1 MSKNNIS
8 DFVILGGGC
17 SALSFINQVIEQ
29 KITKYS
35 FIIIEKQKKYVDDKS
50 WCFWAENIKKN
61 KNVIEAS
68 WSSFSFNL
76 DNSTNFLSS
85 INFKYYYIRSIK
97 FYESNNGVILSPGVG
112 DNGIIESKYFK
123 EVLFSI

>member
-35 FIIIEKQKKYVDDKS
+35 FIVIEKKKHGKGLVKKLIIEK
-50 WCFWAENIKKN
+50 
-61 KNVIEAS
+61 
-68 WSSFSFNL
+68 
-76 DNSTNFLSS
+76 
-85 INFKYYYIRSIK
+85 
-97 FYESNNGVILSPGVG
+97 
-112 DNGIIESKYFK
+112 
-123 EVLFSI
+123 

>member
-35 FIIIEKQKKYVDDKS
+35 FIIIEKQK
-50 WCFWAENIKKN
+50 NMQMIKAGVFGQKTL
-61 KNVIEAS
+61 K
-68 WSSFSFNL
+68 
-76 DNSTNFLSS
+76 
-85 INFKYYYIRSIK
+85 KIK
-97 FYESNNGVILSPGVG
+97 IL
-112 DNGIIESKYFK
+112 
-123 EVLFSI
+123 

>member
-35 FIIIEKQKKYVDDKS
+35 FIIIEKQKKYV
-50 WCFWAENIKKN
+50 
-61 KNVIEAS
+61 
-68 WSSFSFNL
+68 SS
-76 DNSTNFLSS
+76 
-85 INFKYYYIRSIK
+85 
-97 FYESNNGVILSPGVG
+97 
-112 DNGIIESKYFK
+112 
-123 EVLFSI
+123 

>member
-35 FIIIEKQKKYVDDKS
+35 FIIIEK
-50 WCFWAENIKKN
+50 KKN
-61 KNVIEAS
+61 MQM
-68 WSSFSFNL
+68 
-76 DNSTNFLSS
+76 
-85 INFKYYYIRSIK
+85 IK
-97 FYESNNGVILSPGVG
+97 AGVFGQITLKKLK
-112 DNGIIESKYFK
+112 I
-123 EVLFSI
+123 

>member
-50 WCFWAENIKKN
+50 WCFWSEINKKN
-61 KNVIEAS
+61 KKNKKDI
-68 WSSFSFNL
+68 WS
-76 DNSTNFLSS
+76 
-85 INFKYYYIRSIK
+85 
-97 FYESNNGVILSPGVG
+97 IL
-112 DNGIIESKYFK
+112 
-123 EVLFSI
+123 